1 MNRHLYRLIFNQRL
15 GKLVPVSET
24 CPAQGKGRGTST
36 GVVCLAALLGLV
48 QWVPLAQANPTAPVV
63 MNGSADFSQ
72 SGTTLT
78 VTNSPNAIIHWGSF
92 SIGQNELT
100 RFVQQSS
107 ASSVLNRVVGQD
119 PSQILGQLQSNGRVF
134 LINPNGV
141 IFGAGARIDT
151 AGLIAS
157 SLQLSNEDFLA
168 GRLKF
173 TGSGAEGAVRNAGS
187 ITTPSGGQVLLIA
200 PDVEN
205 SGVITSPQGEI
216 ILAAG
221 HTVELLDT
229 SNPALRVEISAPAGR
244 ALNLGTLVAAGG
256 HIGLAANLVQQSGH
270 LNASS
275 AVAEGGRIFLK
286 ATNTASLTRDSLT
299 EAQGSQGGEITV
311 RSGEATLVEAGA
323 LIQANAHENGQ
334 GGRVVVWSDDS
345 TRFHGDIEAR
355 GGSQGGDGGFAEVS
369 GLQTLEVTGHADLS
383 APRGEA
389 GEMLLDPGSI
399 TITSAPSNVTT
410 GLLNATWV
418 TDQLANSHLTL
429 ATTSSTLTDNGAT
442 QDIIVDAPLAWTTSH
457 DLTLDAG
464 RHIILNQSVTA
475 GYGAKVHLNPGQSDS
490 TGTSIIGTSLS
501 IGGDWHIAHG
511 LALNQGVMLNAG
523 SSSLYFKGSGEQN
536 LGVAPLAT
544 GSAGTATLNLDGG
557 RIQGYDSDQ
566 TLILGSGL
574 TVDGWGSINI
584 YSSNSK
590 IINNG
595 ILDAKVVGS
604 TLSIDNY
611 MGEIINNGT
620 IKSTAGDFSISSDSF
635 INSGSILTLAGTTTL
650 SSAFG
655 ESWTN
660 DGLVEVQADATFNT
674 SNQDLINQGTIRGS
688 GILYLGFTHSYG
700 TAPDYTSTVNLK
712 TLTNRGILDPGMG
725 AGGLGLLRIW
735 GNLVLEETGSVHIDL
750 GGTGVG
756 QYDQIALQG
765 IQSGASQAAATA
777 SLGGKMELAEANN
790 GYHAG
795 LGTAFPHL
803 ITAEGGLTGSFTTV
817 DQPNQDVVFDLNHTG
832 TVSITNTSTSITR
845 WMTAGGG
852 DWSYADNWSRGVPT
866 ALTDAVTDQFGSSPV
881 ITISSGS
888 HTAHSLNS
896 DAHLIL
902 SGGNFTLPKGYELQ
916 GSLQLSGGTL
926 VNPGDL
932 MLSGGTLI
940 NATDLVL
947 AGNTQWTSGTVSGRG
962 SITLSYGA
970 SLTKS
975 GDELLDFQQTFNN
988 HGSVNVE
995 EGELRLSAGGSHS
1008 NDFMVASGATLAL
1021 AGLHRASGPV
1031 GFGGAGQI
1039 NLSGTLEL
1047 DSVAGPSWVGID
1059 TETTFQLLDG
1069 SGISG
1074 SSELE
1079 NRGTL
1084 NAGTGYLDVLLIN
1097 SGTANLEGTTLA
1109 GFTNTGTLNLSGQ
1122 VATTA
1127 DVEFTDGTMELQ
1139 DGASLAL
1146 ENATLYWSGGTLTGP
1161 GTLDLAK
1168 GGALEFTGDGDRV
1181 LDAPNTTLAL
1191 TNAIL
1196 PEGSLTLR
1204 SGGISFHMEGD
1215 GDTSIGGGSTLNL
1228 EGGSL
1233 GNYGPLIV
1241 SGTFNLYGGTYTGT
1255 GSLATRAGGTINRPN
1270 NSSTLWNNT
1279 GSLSNAGTLN
1289 LGGNTNPETI
1299 SSAIA
1304 NAATGTL
1311 NLGSG
1316 LTFTQTLSNRG
1327 VLNLLSG
1334 TTIFQNG
1341 LTQYSGSTHLAG
1353 GNIQGSVNLL
1363 GGNLSGSGSLSGNL
1377 TLAGLTMLSPGQSPG
1392 TIQIGG
1398 NLQLA
1403 PTSSLLIELGEN
1415 QHDLLAVQGSAQLN
1429 GLLTVAEWNG
1439 YQPVEDTTFSPITAA
1454 GGLSGTFA
1462 QQVLPR
1468 DAYSTSYTSHAL
1480 QVRFSTTP
1488 PEQPTTPDQLTLPET
1503 TSPFVEQFL
1512 TLAQAGLIDL
1522 IGVSVP
1528 GEATLAMDTE
1538 TPRFAL
1544 TAPGIGR
1551 VEITTPTE
1559 PGTDLTEVASLT
1571 ELTALVTELVEQ
1583 AESEEWNDESRLV
1596 CR

>member
-1 MNRHLYRLIFNQRL
+1 MNRHLYRLIFNKRL

-24 CPAQGKGRGTST
+24 CPAQGKSRGTST
-36 GVVCLAALLGLV
+36 GVVCLAALLGLAPLA
-48 QWVPLAQANPTAPVV
+48 QLAQANPTAPVV

-72 SGTTLT
+72 SGNTLT
-78 VTNSPNAIIHWGSF
+78 VTNSPNAIIHWNSF

-173 TGSGAEGAVRNAGS
+173 SGSGTEGAVQNAGN
-187 ITTPSGGQVLLIA
+187 ITTPSGGQVVLIA

-244 ALNLGTLVAAGG
+244 ALNLGTLIAAGG
-256 HIGLAANLVQQSGH
+256 HIGLAANLVQQAGH

-286 ATNTASLTRDSLT
+286 ATNTATLTRDSVT
-299 EAQGSQGGEITV
+299 EAQGSRGGDITI
-311 RSGEATLVEAGA
+311 RSGEATLVEDGA

-334 GGRVVVWSDDS
+334 GGRVVVWSDNS
-345 TRFHGDIEAR
+345 THFHGDIEAR
-355 GGSQGGDGGFAEVS
+355 GGSQGGNGGFAEVS

-383 APRGEA
+383 APAGNA

-399 TITSAPSNVTT
+399 TITSAPSNAAA

-418 TDQLANSHLTL
+418 TDQLANSNLTL
-429 ATTSSTLTDNGAT
+429 ATTSSILTYNGAT
-442 QDIIVDAPLAWTTSH
+442 EDIIVDAPLAWTTSH
-457 DLTLDAG
+457 NLTLEAG

-475 GYGAKVHLNPGQSDS
+475 GYGSNVSLTPGQSDS
-490 TGTSIIGTSLS
+490 SGANIIGASLS
-501 IGGDWHIAHG
+501 IGGEWHIASG
-511 LALNQGVMLNAG
+511 LNLADGVMLSAG
-523 SSSLYFKGSGEQN
+523 ASQLYFKGGGVQN

-544 GSAGTATLNLDGG
+544 GSAGTATLNLAGG

-566 TLILGSGL
+566 ELILGSGL
-574 TVDGWGSINI
+574 VVNGWGSLNI

-590 IINNG
+590 LINNG
-595 ILDAKVVGS
+595 ILDANVAGS
-604 TLSIDNY
+604 SLTMDNY

-620 IKSTAGDFSISSDSF
+620 IKSTAGNFSISSSSF
-635 INSGSILTLAGTTTL
+635 INSGSILALSGTTTL
-650 SSAFG
+650 SSTFG

-660 DGLVEVQADATFNT
+660 DGLIEVLADATFST
-674 SNQDLINQGTIRGS
+674 SNQDLLNQGTIRGS
-688 GILYLGFTHSYG
+688 GILYLGFTQSYG
-700 TAPDYTSTVNLK
+700 TFPDYTSTINLK
-712 TLTNRGILDPGMG
+712 TLTNKGILDPGMG

-735 GNLVLEETGSVHIDL
+735 GNLVLEETGSVHFDL

-765 IQSGASQAAATA
+765 VQSGTSQVAATA
-777 SLGGKMELAEANN
+777 TLGGRMELAETNN

-795 LGTAFPHL
+795 LGTAFPQL
-803 ITAEGGLTGSFTTV
+803 ITADGGLTGRITTV
-817 DQPNQDVVFDLNHTG
+817 DQPNTDVHFDLDQTDA
-832 TVSITNTSTSITR
+832 VSISNTSTSITR
-845 WMTAGGG
+845 WMTAGSG
-852 DWSYADNWSRGVPT
+852 DWSYAANWSRGVPT
-866 ALTDAVTDQFGSSPV
+866 ALTDAITDQFGSSPV
-881 ITISSGS
+881 LTISSGS
-888 HTAHSLNS
+888 HTAHTLNS
-896 DAHLIL
+896 DAHLVL
-902 SGGNFTLPKGYELQ
+902 SGGNFTLPEGYELK
-916 GSLQLSGGTL
+916 GSLQ
-926 VNPGDL
+926 
-932 MLSGGTLI
+932 LSGGTLI

-947 AGNTQWTSGTVSGRG
+947 AGNSQWTSGTVSGTG
-962 SITLSYGA
+962 SITLLNGA

-975 GDELLDFQQTFNN
+975 GDELLDIQQAFNN
-988 HGSVNVE
+988 RGDVNVAG
-995 EGELRLSAGGSHS
+995 GELRLSAGGSHN

-1021 AGLHRASGPV
+1021 AGLHRAEDSV
-1031 GFGGAGQI
+1031 GFGGAGQVDLI
-1039 NLSGTLEL
+1039 GTLQLGSQETT
-1047 DSVAGPSWVGID
+1047 GWVGID
-1059 TETTFQLLDG
+1059 TDIVFNIHDTAGITG
-1069 SGISG
+1069 SG
-1074 SSELE
+1074 ELD

-1084 NAGTGYLDVLLIN
+1084 NAGARPLDVTLNN

-1109 GFTNTGTLNLSGQ
+1109 GFTNTGTMNLYGQ
-1122 VATTA
+1122 VATTT
-1127 DVEFTDGTMELQ
+1127 DVSFTDGTIELQ

-1146 ENATLYWSGGTLTGP
+1146 ENATLYWSGGALTGP
-1161 GTLDLAK
+1161 GALDFAK
-1168 GGALEFTGDGDRV
+1168 GGALEFIGNGHRV
-1181 LDAPNTTLAL
+1181 LDTPNNTLAI
-1191 TNAIL
+1191 TNANL
-1196 PEGSLTLR
+1196 LGGSLTLR
-1204 SGGISFHMEGD
+1204 SGGLSFLVEGD
-1215 GDTSIGGGSTLNL
+1215 GDTTIGAGSTLNL
-1228 EGGSL
+1228 EDGTL
-1233 GNYGPLIV
+1233 GNNGPLIV
-1241 SGTFNLYGGTYTGT
+1241 SGTFNLVGGTYTGN
-1255 GSLATRAGGTINRPN
+1255 GSLATHAGGTINRPS

-1279 GSLSNAGTLN
+1279 GSLSNAGTLS
-1289 LGGNTNPETI
+1289 LGGDTSSSTSTI
-1299 SSAIA
+1299 SSAIT

-1377 TLAGLTMLSPGQSPG
+1377 TLSGLTTLSPGQSPG

-1398 NLQLA
+1398 DLQLA

-1415 QHDLLAVQGSAQLN
+1415 QHDLLVVQGSASLN

-1439 YQPVEDTTFSPITAA
+1439 YHPVEDTTFTPIAAA

-1462 QQVLPR
+1462 QQVLPS

-1480 QVRFSTTP
+1480 QVQFGTAA
-1488 PEQPTTPDQLTLPET
+1488 PEQPTLPDQPTQPEQSGLPET
-1503 TSPFVEQFL
+1503 TTPFVEQFL

-1522 IGVSVP
+1522 IGVGVP
-1528 GEATLAMDTE
+1528 GEIALAMDTE

-1551 VEITTPTE
+1551 VEITAPTE
-1559 PGTDLTEVASLT
+1559 PGLDLTEVASLT